1 MTEATTTHRS
11 SPADDAPD
19 TLVLPDGR
27 TLAWWEFGDPAAD
40 TVVLNCHGG
49 LMDGRD
55 VALADEVARERGIRI
70 LSPDRPGVGGTSRAG
85 HAGMLPWVHSDVRP
99 LLDHLAITRCAV
111 MGWSEGGQYA
121 LAVAH
126 ELPAQVTRAAV
137 IAGALPLDDPQNRA
151 HLNRPDRRLAAL
163 SEHAPTLAHAYFAA
177 ARRMGRRVPE
187 RFAAASARVLDA
199 TDQEVIRTH
208 EQWFVT
214 AALGAMDD
222 LGGATDEYRVFVASW
237 GFAPEEVAVPVDVH
251 QGSAD
256 QLIEP
261 AWAEE
266 LAARLPQGRLIRWP
280 GEGHFIAVTRRPEIL
295 EWLVADA

>member
-1 MTEATTTHRS
+1 MSEATTTHQY

-55 VALADEVARERGIRI
+55 VALSDEVARERGIRI

-99 LLDHLAITRCAV
+99 LLDHLGITRCAV

-177 ARRMGRRVPE
+177 ARRMMVLGQLTPNQVSDPLLLVSAQ
-187 RFAAASARVLDA
+187 AAVTQLGF
-199 TDQEVIRTH
+199 DQERDL
-208 EQWFVT
+208 QRRRR
-214 AALGAMDD
+214 ALVRDAGDADED
-222 LGGATDEYRVFVASW
+222 LPSGE
-237 GFAPEEVAVPVDVH
+237 AVE
-251 QGSAD
+251 GLA
-256 QLIEP
+256 QL
-261 AWAEE
+261 
-266 LAARLPQGRLIRWP
+266 R
-280 GEGHFIAVTRRPEIL
+280 
-295 EWLVADA
+295 

>member
-1 MTEATTTHRS
+1 MNEMAIE
-11 SPADDAPD
+11 
-19 TLVLPDGR
+19 LPEGR
-27 TLAWWEFGDPAAD
+27 TVAWWEFGDPDAT

-55 VALADEVARERGIRI
+55 VALTDGVARERGIRI
-70 LSPDRPGVGGTSRAG
+70 VSPDRPGVGGTSRAR
-85 HAGMLPWVHSDVRP
+85 HSGMLPWVQRDVRP
-99 LLDHLAITRCAV
+99 LLDHLGIASCAV

-121 LAVAH
+121 LAIAH
-126 ELPAQVTRAAV
+126 ELPERITRAAV

-177 ARRMGRRVPE
+177 ARRMGRHVPD

-199 TDQEVIRTH
+199 TDQAVIHAH
-208 EQWFVT
+208 EDWFVSS
-214 AALGAMDD
+214 ALGAMDD
-222 LGGATDEYRVFVASW
+222 LGGATDEYRVFVAPW
-237 GFAPEEVAVPVDVH
+237 GFAPEGVTVPVDVH

-261 AWAEE
+261 EWAEE
-266 LAARLPQGRLIRWP
+266 LAARLMHGRLIRWP
-280 GEGHFIAVTRRPEIL
+280 GEGHFIAVTRRAEIL
-295 EWLVADA
+295 ERIVEAG